1 MDELFEVSADV
12 HALIQDLLPVINPS
26 ARFQPELAQVVL
38 PVGRFE
44 PSATTWT
51 ILERCARADR
61 VAWPR
66 LVEEWL
72 VHVSDRAALAIGD
85 IELLGDVRK
94 RLRIRMV
101 PKLTESERQ
110 GLATVSA
117 GRHFDAVIMIDHP
130 EYGGPLTLARASLLG
145 LTDLGELAV
154 PNTYQVEL
162 ADVDVHDQPLTLTE
176 SIRVIHKPGSRYV
189 SALMAELRHFL
200 PDVGKAGA
208 LVAVPTHST
217 ILAYPIVSAAMGEV
231 FGPFREL
238 TKEMYA
244 ASDDPTSP
252 DVFWWR
258 HDQPL
263 VKLDPEAG
271 APPELDPSPSPARKR
286 RSRFGFRR

>member
-1 MDELFEVSADV
+1 MELFEVSADV
-12 HALIQDLLPVINPS
+12 HALIEDLLPVVNPS
-26 ARFQPELAQVVL
+26 ARFEPALAQVVL

-72 VHVSDRAALAIGD
+72 IYVSDRAAMAIGD

-110 GLATVSA
+110 GLAIVSA
-117 GRHFDAVIMIDHP
+117 GRHFDAMIMIDHP
-130 EYGGPLTLARASLLG
+130 QYGGPLTLARASLLG
-145 LTDLGELAV
+145 LTDLGKLAV

-189 SALMAELRHFL
+189 SALVAELHHFL
-200 PDVGKAGA
+200 ADAGRPGA

-217 ILAYPIVSAAMGEV
+217 ILAYPIVSEAMGAV

-258 HDQPL
+258 REHAL
-263 VKLDPEAG
+263 VKLDPDAG
-271 APPELDPSPSPARKR
+271 VPRDPSPPEPKR
-286 RSRFGFRR
+286 RSRLRFRR